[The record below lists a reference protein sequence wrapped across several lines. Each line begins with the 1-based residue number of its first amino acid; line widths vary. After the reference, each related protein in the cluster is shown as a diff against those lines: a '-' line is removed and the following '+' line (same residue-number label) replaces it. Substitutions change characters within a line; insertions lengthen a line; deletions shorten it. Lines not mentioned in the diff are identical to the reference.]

1 MTREEAITYLKV
13 IWNRY
18 TAEYEIEAETM
29 EAMDMAIHEL
39 EIQEQRAKCR
49 KCEHYR
55 YGDNIFPYCV
65 LNRDDRKPFI
75 CEFEER
81 KGL

>member
-1 MTREEAITYLKV
+1 MTRKDAIGLLKIDRRIHKQGKEDKFAEAIDL
-13 IWNRY
+13 
-18 TAEYEIEAETM
+18 
-29 EAMDMAIHEL
+29 AIHEL
-39 EIQEQRAKCR
+39 EIQEQKAKCR

-55 YGDNIFPYCV
+55 YGENIFHYCV
-65 LNRDDRKPFI
+65 LNRDDRKAFI

>member
-1 MTREEAITYLKV
+1 MTREEAVNILKWHQSDLSV
-13 IWNRY
+13 YDSKID
-18 TAEYEIEAETM
+18 EAI
-29 EAMDMAIHEL
+29 DLAIHKL
-39 EIQEQRAKCR
+39 EIQVQRAKCR

-55 YGDNIFPYCV
+55 YGENIFPYCV